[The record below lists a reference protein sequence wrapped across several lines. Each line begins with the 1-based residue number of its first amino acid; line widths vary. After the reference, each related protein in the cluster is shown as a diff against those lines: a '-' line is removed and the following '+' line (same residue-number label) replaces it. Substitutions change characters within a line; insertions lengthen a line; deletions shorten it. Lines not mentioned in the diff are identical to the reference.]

1 MPTYDYACDAC
12 GHTFELFQQMSA
24 PVKRTC
30 PKCGKRSLQRLI
42 GTGAAVIFKGGGFYE
57 TDYRSESYRK
67 AAEAEKKGAEPKSD
81 TAAAATTSTDAAAG
95 DKTSKPDAKSGA
107 ASDAKSGSTG
117 DAKSDG
123 KTREKTSSKPPAKSK
138 SKSASKRTR

>member
-12 GHTFELFQQMSA
+12 GHAFELFQQMSA

-42 GTGAAVIFKGGGFYE
+42 GIGAGVLFKGGGFYE

-67 AAEAEKKGAEPKSD
+67 AAEAETKSDAAASTSSD
-81 TAAAATTSTDAAAG
+81 TAAG
-95 DKTSKPDAKSGA
+95 EKTSKSDAKSGA
-107 ASDAKSGSTG
+107 ASDAKSGATG
-117 DAKSDG
+117 NAKPEG
-123 KTREKTSSKPPAKSK
+123 TSPAKSEPK
-138 SKSASKRTR
+138 SGGSSSAKEKKSSRRGDS